1 MRLAICVDYEQRGSQ
16 TDKIMKTKR
25 VFEVIKDPQLF
36 RKERSNE
43 SIRKDCRDID
53 TIVERMERS
62 SQVFEPETAAQI
74 FEHLSEIKE
83 RLLVICDELD
93 KQQDDED

>member
-1 MRLAICVDYEQRGSQ
+1 
-16 TDKIMKTKR
+16 MKTER

-36 RKERSNE
+36 NKERSNE
-43 SIRKDCRDID
+43 SIRKDCIDID

-62 SQVFEPETAAQI
+62 SRVFEPEIATQI

-93 KQQDDED
+93 KQQDEKE